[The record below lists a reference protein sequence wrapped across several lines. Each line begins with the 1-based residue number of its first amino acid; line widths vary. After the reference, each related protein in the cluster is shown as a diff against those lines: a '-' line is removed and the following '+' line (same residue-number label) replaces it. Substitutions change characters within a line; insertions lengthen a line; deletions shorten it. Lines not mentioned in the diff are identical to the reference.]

1 MILKLT
7 TLSNTLT
14 IIESLLYVDYQR
26 ETAELLDF
34 SLNNLENKY
43 QVDLSGGL
51 EKAYIASPDAI
62 SSFVSNL
69 ETALSKISLLS
80 SNSIFEHK
88 SYINLGDVRYL
99 GYDKTQLLTALKY
112 LTVEHTAQETSNI
125 INSLTTAV
133 DKINH
138 CDIKRLIILLLI
150 LDRLDVPE
158 GVSIIAQY
166 LYLGG
171 IL

>member
-1 MILKLT
+1 MILNFT
-7 TLSNTLT
+7 TLQNTLN

-26 ETAELLDF
+26 ETGELLDF
-34 SLNNLENKY
+34 SINNLESKY
-43 QVDLSGGL
+43 QVDLSEGL
-51 EKAYIASPDAI
+51 EKGYMTSPDAL

-69 ETALSKISLLS
+69 EIALSKIALLA
-80 SNSIFEHK
+80 SNTIFEHK

-112 LTVEHTAQETSNI
+112 LTIEHTAQETSNI
-125 INSLTTAV
+125 ISSLTTAV
-133 DKINH
+133 DKISH